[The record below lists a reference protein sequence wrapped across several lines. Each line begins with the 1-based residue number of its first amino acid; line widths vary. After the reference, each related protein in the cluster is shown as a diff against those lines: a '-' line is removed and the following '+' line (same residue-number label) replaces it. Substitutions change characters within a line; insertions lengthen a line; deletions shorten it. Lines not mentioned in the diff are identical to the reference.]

1 MKRMCSML
9 LVVLLCLP
17 AVVISGENKTYQSFN
32 KSKKVLLSRI
42 YRDHH
47 QTFYCLSEFDSKKK
61 VFHTNGYVP
70 VKNNKRANRLEWEHV
85 VPAHA
90 FGQSF
95 KEWREGEPTCIDSKG
110 KSFKG
115 RRCTEK
121 VNSQFRYMQADMHN
135 LVPAIGEVNGLRSN
149 YSFSMIPG
157 EERRFGS
164 CDMEIS
170 NRKAEPPEDV
180 RGNIARI
187 YYYMD
192 NAYPGRGIISKKNR
206 KLFGSWNRLDPVDQW
221 ECLRE
226 RRIQQIQGNENK
238 FILHDCLEK

>member
-1 MKRMCSML
+1 MKK
-9 LVVLLCLP
+9 LCLILSFIFFYSLP
-17 AVVISGENKTYQSFN
+17 STVFSEGNKTNESFSRT
-32 KSKKVLLSRI
+32 KRILLTNI

-47 QTFYCLSEFDSKKK
+47 LTFYCDSEFDSKKK
-61 VFHTNGYVP
+61 VFHVNGYIP

-95 KEWREGEPTCIDSKG
+95 KEWREGDPECISSKG

-121 VNSQFRYMQADMHN
+121 INKEYRLMQADMHN
-135 LVPAIGEVNGLRSN
+135 LVPSIGEVNGLRSN
-149 YSFSMIPG
+149 YSYAIIPG

-170 NRKAEPPEDV
+170 NRKAEPPENV
-180 RGNIARI
+180 RGDIARI
-187 YYYMD
+187 YFYMD

-206 KLFGSWNRLDPVDQW
+206 KLFEAWNKQDLVDQW

-226 RRIQQIQGNENK
+226 KRIHQIQGNKNN
-238 FILHDCLEK
+238 FVSSMCPQ

>member
-226 RRIQQIQGNENK
+226 RRIQKIQGNENK